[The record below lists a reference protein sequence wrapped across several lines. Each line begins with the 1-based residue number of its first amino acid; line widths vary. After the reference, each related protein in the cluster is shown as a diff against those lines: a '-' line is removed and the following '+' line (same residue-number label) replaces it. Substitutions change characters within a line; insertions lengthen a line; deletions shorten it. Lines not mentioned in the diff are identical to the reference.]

1 MSLYSKKNIESNL
14 NQKENGGCMEFKK
27 VTLEEYKQYY
37 EQYQGEAFYTQ
48 MPYYADIIEEIEHGQ
63 DYYVLLDEGKVRALA
78 SIRLLQYHKIFQTAN
93 LTFGPAFNQKDT
105 EAFKV
110 MMKNLVDTYKK
121 NKRIVAFV
129 FSGDYVTEYYDD
141 IEMTERTESGQ
152 KLDHILSDI
161 GFKKLKSTGYDDPR
175 LDIEYIYVK
184 NIKGMTFDELFK
196 SFRPE
201 LRNQM
206 RRARRNGIQVRSAT
220 FEDQETIEAMRDDT
234 VAKTGEFP
242 AKISRY
248 LKMNK
253 MAPDHVFIPYA
264 YIQVDESLEQIAEE
278 ERQNNEEREK
288 LAEKFE
294 GRLNS
299 KKYKNQIN
307 QLDDV
312 LRGIKKRQKE
322 MSEMGEKHGNLIPL
336 AYSVYLRATD
346 RLIHLNAGTFQDF
359 NHLNPMMA
367 IHEAMMEK
375 ACDLELDYYDF
386 FGMTG
391 DTSEEAEDYGVLQ
404 FKRSFDGEMM
414 RLGGNWQLA
423 YNFLYTTMP
432 E

>member
-1 MSLYSKKNIESNL
+1 MKQEFRVRL
-14 NQKENGGCMEFKK
+14 NQKEDGDCMEFKK
-27 VTLEEYKQYY
+27 VSLDEYKQYY

-48 MPYYADIIEEIEHGQ
+48 MPYYADIIEEIEHSQ
-63 DYYVLLDEGKVRALA
+63 DYFVLLNDGKVRALA

-93 LTFGPAFNQKDT
+93 VTFGPAFNQKDT
-105 EAFKV
+105 EAFKII
-110 MMKNLVDTYKK
+110 MKNLVSFYKK
-121 NKRIVAFV
+121 NKRVVAFIY
-129 FSGDYVTEYYDD
+129 SGDYVTERYDD
-141 IEMTERTESGQ
+141 IEFVEKTTSGQ
-152 KLDHILSDI
+152 KLNHILTDI
-161 GFKKLKSTGYDDPR
+161 GFTKLKSTAYEDPR

-184 NIKGMTFDELFK
+184 EIKDMTFDALFK

-206 RRARRNGIQVRSAT
+206 RRARRNGIQVREAS
-220 FEDQETIEAMRDDT
+220 FDDQETIEAMRDDT
-234 VAKTGEFP
+234 VAKTGETP

-253 MAPDHVFIPYA
+253 MAPEHVFLPFA
-264 YIQVDESLEQIAEE
+264 YIKVDESLEQIAEE
-278 ERQNNEEREK
+278 ERKNNEEREK

-294 GRLNS
+294 GRLNA

-312 LRGIKKRQKE
+312 LRGIQKRQKE
-322 MSEMGEKHGNLIPL
+322 MREMGETHGNLIPL
-336 AYSVYLRATD
+336 AYSVYLRTTN

-367 IHEAMMEK
+367 IHEKMFKK
-375 ACDLELDYYDF
+375 ACDLKLDYYDF

-404 FKRSFDGEMM
+404 FKRSFDGEMV

-432 E
+432 D